1 RGTAGGLENS
11 IRLQESDAKPKAY
24 RFMLGDNSMV
34 GLV

>member
-1 RGTAGGLENS
+1 RIEDSLLGKNVE
-11 IRLQESDAKPKAY
+11 IIKSDAKPKAY